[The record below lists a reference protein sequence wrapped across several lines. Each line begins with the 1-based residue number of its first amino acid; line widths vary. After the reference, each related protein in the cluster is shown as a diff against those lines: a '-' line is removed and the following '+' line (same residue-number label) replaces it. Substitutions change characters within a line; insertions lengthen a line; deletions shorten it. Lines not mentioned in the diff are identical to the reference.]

1 VHVHVNN
8 AAVGTWITGLGAVGF
23 CLVAIERRFITM
35 ILQDISLE

>member
-1 VHVHVNN
+1 
-8 AAVGTWITGLGAVGF
+8 LGAVGF